1 MDVVLIFLCKWERF
15 PDLDPTEGLDRT
27 QRGVRKAVLGH
38 ESHCSLCFVSLSVSF
53 LFMVVQEQTEMRKST
68 AFSEE
73 FFIFFLS
80 LTLLMLVGCFCKNNL
95 LFF

>member
-38 ESHCSLCFVSLSVSF
+38 ESHCSLCFVSLIVSF

-80 LTLLMLVGCFCKNNL
+80 LTLLMLVGCFC
-95 LFF
+95 